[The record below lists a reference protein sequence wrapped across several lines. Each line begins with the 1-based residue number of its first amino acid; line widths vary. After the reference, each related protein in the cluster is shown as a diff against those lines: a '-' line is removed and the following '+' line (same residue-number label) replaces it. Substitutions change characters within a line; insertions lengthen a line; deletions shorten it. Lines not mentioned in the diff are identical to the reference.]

1 MRLGIIFRFIFRAA
15 NRNRITVSDS
25 LCARYANSFCQRR
38 TYYARRFVRLI
49 VALRSR
55 EWCKLHLHSDV
66 FTHCTW
72 LVSPVIPSST
82 FSCLILGRYDLYS
95 DEWNCILG
103 LCSTLGANEFP
114 GCDCNHKHYFG
125 DSNHWLIHCN
135 LGMGWLCDRRVNFG
149 AFLYSAF
156 PFAVRCGRSRS
167 LASCYAT

>member
-1 MRLGIIFRFIFRAA
+1 MVSYSGIMADCKSADGNSIFPTIYDKSRNQTHLNKQNASEKINESFGYLSDSRQLKIHMRLGIIFRFIFRAA

-72 LVSPVIPSST
+72 LVSPVIPS
-82 FSCLILGRYDLYS
+82 
-95 DEWNCILG
+95 
-103 LCSTLGANEFP
+103 
-114 GCDCNHKHYFG
+114 
-125 DSNHWLIHCN
+125 
-135 LGMGWLCDRRVNFG
+135 
-149 AFLYSAF
+149 
-156 PFAVRCGRSRS
+156 
-167 LASCYAT
+167 